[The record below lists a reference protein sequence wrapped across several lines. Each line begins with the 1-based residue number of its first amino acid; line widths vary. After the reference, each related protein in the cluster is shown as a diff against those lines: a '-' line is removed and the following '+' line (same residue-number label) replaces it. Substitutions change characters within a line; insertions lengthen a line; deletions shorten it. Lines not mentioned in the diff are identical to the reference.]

1 MSIRP
6 AIQQLEAFHVRHDA
20 ALTSLLTAA
29 RRLASA
35 RGDATDVA
43 AIRAALAFFVA
54 EMPAHFAD
62 KEDSIYPRLAIRSPE
77 TWTDIHRLE
86 KDHLK
91 YTGWHLKLSA
101 SAKAWTDPPRPPIA
115 KEFLMTADRLANSYA
130 MHRDIEGRLLVVA
143 DRVLT
148 ANDDAAL
155 AAEMKA
161 RRDAP
166 AF

>member
-1 MSIRP
+1 M
-6 AIQQLEAFHVRHDA
+6 RHDT
-20 ALTSLLTAA
+20 ALASLLTAA

-43 AIRAALAFFVA
+43 AIRAALTFFVA
-54 EMPAHFAD
+54 EMPSHFAD

-86 KDHLK
+86 KDHDK
-91 YTGWHLKLSA
+91 YAGWHLKLSN
-101 SAKAWTDPPRPPIA
+101 SAKVWTDPPRPPIA

-130 MHRDIEGRLLVVA
+130 MHRDIENRLLAVA

-148 ANDDAAL
+148 EHDDDAL
-155 AAEMKA
+155 AKEMSA
-161 RRDAP
+161 RRDAK